1 MARLLVLGGHLVDR
15 GDERLG
21 HVAPAPAPEVPGVV
35 GFVRG
40 PGEAVAVLAVLA
52 DVIVELFLRD
62 VRGSSAMLRGHATVI
77 RDGAGRCGQRAG
89 FGHAGC
95 EPAVTSWRTAAR
107 GSSAVAIDSPT
118 STASAPWPA

>member
-1 MARLLVLGGHLVDR
+1 MVPARPWL
-15 GDERLG
+15 
-21 HVAPAPAPEVPGVV
+21 
-35 GFVRG
+35 
-40 PGEAVAVLAVLA
+40 AVLAVLA

-62 VRGSSAMLRGHATVI
+62 VRGSSAMLRGRATGKQ
-77 RDGAGRCGQRAG
+77 RDEAQRAG